1 MRLYTLLKKIITGF
15 APISVTTFKNVT
27 ESYESENLIFYKGL
41 WLSPQRFPNS
51 AFLIVLTS
59 PHDRRQAS
67 IYIVLTGTATDTSGA
82 YALSMAASSSAPKLI
97 KTTSGAFAPVW
108 SSGSGIVDDITVSI
122 IGLNLRGGVILNI
135 TRRVVVL

>member
-1 MRLYTLLKKIITGF
+1 MRLYTLLKKIVTGF

-27 ESYESENLIFYKGL
+27 EDYDSENLIFYKGL

-51 AFLIVLTS
+51 TFLILLTS

-67 IYIVLTGTATDTSGA
+67 IYIVVTGTATDTSGA
-82 YALSMAASSSAPKLI
+82 YAIRMAASAYFPQLI
-97 KTTSGAFAPVW
+97 KTTSGAFAPTW

-122 IGLNLRGGVILNI
+122 IGLNLRGGN
-135 TRRVVVL
+135 T